1 MKKRRKRSRVV
12 QYNEKDTH
20 HLLFQGRHWKQ
31 GHAKLLREHPYFKVE
46 IPKNTLHR
54 ELHSKLHDLP
64 TPNGTECK
72 FAYQLVLEGIASGRL
87 DPEHD
92 TAEKRLEF
100 LISVWQDKCPATVA
114 MLGWQRDIIAK
125 FYGKEV
131 RM

>member
-31 GHAKLLREHPYFKVE
+31 GYAKLLREHPYFKVE
-46 IPKNTLHR
+46 IPKDTLHR

-72 FAYQLVLEGIASGRL
+72 LAYQLVLEGIASGRL

-100 LISVWQDKCPATVA
+100 LIEVWKDKCPATAA
-114 MLGWQRDIIAK
+114 MLSWQRDILAK
-125 FYGKEV
+125 FYG
-131 RM
+131 RG

>member
-31 GHAKLLREHPYFKVE
+31 GYAKLLREHPYFKVE

-72 FAYQLVLEGIASGRL
+72 LAYQLVLEGIASGRL

-100 LISVWQDKCPATVA
+100 LIEVWKNKCPATAA

>member
-1 MKKRRKRSRVV
+1 MKKKRNRNRAV
-12 QYNEKDTH
+12 QGNGKDTH

-31 GHAKLLREHPYFKVE
+31 GYARLLRESKYFKVE

-64 TPNGTECK
+64 TPNGVECRL
-72 FAYQLVLEGIASGRL
+72 AYQLMLEGIASGKL

-100 LISVWQDKCPATVA
+100 LIEVWQDKCPATVA
-114 MLGWQRDIIAK
+114 MLSWQRDIIHK
-125 FYGKEV
+125 FFEGGEY
-131 RM
+131 